1 MKCSLCNFKCKTG
14 SCINSHVKAEH
25 IGEANPGYSIDIHS
39 SEAKKSRR
47 DEKHA
52 VRSEN
57 CNVKESSSKRLD
69 SQNRSIESQRRK
81 AKKAKLSKVRRRI
94 VSSDSDTEDE
104 ASKETMKST
113 PKQTIDNNIEASED
127 TTKVVNDSETIPKKL
142 IKTDARKEAQPKQGR
157 QSSVVTNDNPAY
169 SDDNV
174 DSGVDDGLST
184 TSDDNGYDNNG
195 LITTSSSEPT
205 ATDVT
210 LSNKKGKSTAGL
222 KIKNS
227 HVKEKTKNDVKKQE
241 NKAVDTSE
249 TVEMFEDDSDYYH
262 TDEETEIDESF
273 WNEDDSEKRT
283 EIKKEAT
290 EEIVHV
296 EVNIPQEVI
305 VEEITIDDSESEDEE
320 VEEEDD
326 EASTS
331 SGKRKSKS
339 EGESSK
345 SNKRIKEE
353 EPENPFNLENT
364 MFSFLSTLS
373 TPMLRNWIAVE
384 LHDAVPKAKNKSI
397 EDAIVL
403 AGFRNQDNCDRRK
416 ITLCNGT
423 GSAKEVDQSLNRCAE
438 LLDVRTAEYQMGNV
452 SFLGVPELL
461 KRRIWKYL
469 AESRNRVKMEFR
481 SQKHKKILLTCT
493 ILAKLCEDMEQ

>member
-1 MKCSLCNFKCKTG
+1 MK
-14 SCINSHVKAEH
+14 
-25 IGEANPGYSIDIHS
+25 
-39 SEAKKSRR
+39 
-47 DEKHA
+47 
-52 VRSEN
+52 VRGG
-57 CNVKESSSKRLD
+57 
-69 SQNRSIESQRRK
+69 
-81 AKKAKLSKVRRRI
+81 KLRRRI
-94 VSSDSDTEDE
+94 IATESDTEDE
-104 ASKETMKST
+104 ATEEAMKST
-113 PKQTIDNNIEASED
+113 SKQTFDNNIEASEN
-127 TTKVVNDSETIPKKL
+127 TTKVVVTAERVTTVTDPETIPKKVV
-142 IKTDARKEAQPKQGR
+142 KTDARKEIAQPKQGR
-157 QSSVVTNDNPAY
+157 QSSMVTNDNPAY
-169 SDDNV
+169 SDNNV

-227 HVKEKTKNDVKKQE
+227 HVKDDVKKQE
-241 NKAVDTSE
+241 NKTADTSK

-273 WNEDDSEKRT
+273 WNDDDSERT

-296 EVNIPQEVI
+296 EVNIPQEGI

-326 EASTS
+326 EIASTS
-331 SGKRKSKS
+331 SGKRKAKS
-339 EGESSK
+339 DGENPK

-353 EPENPFNLENT
+353 EFENPFNLENS

-373 TPMLRNWIAVE
+373 TAMLRSWIAVE
-384 LHDAVPKAKNKSI
+384 LHDAVPKAKNKNI

-481 SQKHKKILLTCT
+481 SQKHKKILLICT

>member
-1 MKCSLCNFKCKTG
+1 MKAK
-14 SCINSHVKAEH
+14 HV
-25 IGEANPGYSIDIHS
+25 GQANPGYTIDIRS
-39 SEAKKSRR
+39 TEARKSKR

-57 CNVKESSSKRLD
+57 CNVKEASSTRLN

-81 AKKAKLSKVRRRI
+81 AKKTKLAKARRRI
-94 VSSDSDTEDE
+94 ITESDTDE
-104 ASKETMKST
+104 ATDEAMESTSKETF
-113 PKQTIDNNIEASED
+113 DNNSEASENA
-127 TTKVVNDSETIPKKL
+127 TKVVVTAEKTTVTEPETIPKKVVD
-142 IKTDARKEAQPKQGR
+142 KTDARKD
-157 QSSVVTNDNPAY
+157 DNPAY

>member
-1 MKCSLCNFKCKTG
+1 MKAK
-14 SCINSHVKAEH
+14 HV
-25 IGEANPGYSIDIHS
+25 GQANPGYTIDILS
-39 SEAKKSRR
+39 SEARKSKRN
-47 DEKHA
+47 EKHT

-57 CNVKESSSKRLD
+57 CNVKEASSTRLN

-81 AKKAKLSKVRRRI
+81 AKKAKLAKARRRI
-94 VSSDSDTEDE
+94 LSESDTDE
-104 ASKETMKST
+104 ATDEAMESTSKETF
-113 PKQTIDNNIEASED
+113 DNNSEASENA
-127 TTKVVNDSETIPKKL
+127 TKVVVTAEITTATEPVIPKK
-142 IKTDARKEAQPKQGR
+142 IVDKTEARKDENLA
-157 QSSVVTNDNPAY
+157 N
-169 SDDNV
+169 SDDNI
-174 DSGVDDGLST
+174 DSGVDDGFNT
-184 TSDDNGYDNNG
+184 TSDDNGDDNNG
-195 LITTSSSEPT
+195 VSTTSSSEPT

-227 HVKEKTKNDVKKQE
+227 HVKDDVKKQE
-241 NKAVDTSE
+241 NKTADTSKSI
-249 TVEMFEDDSDYYH
+249 EMFEDDSDYDH

-273 WNEDDSEKRT
+273 WNDDDSERT

-296 EVNIPQEVI
+296 EVNIPQESI

-320 VEEEDD
+320 VEEEDN
-326 EASTS
+326 EVASTS
-331 SGKRKSKS
+331 SGKRKAKS
-339 EGESSK
+339 DGENPK

-353 EPENPFNLENT
+353 ESENPFNLENS

-373 TPMLRNWIAVE
+373 TAMLRSWIAVE
-384 LHDAVPKAKNKSI
+384 LQDAVPKAKNKNI

-452 SFLGVPELL
+452 NFLGVPELL
-461 KRRIWKYL
+461 KKRIWKYL

-481 SQKHKKILLTCT
+481 SQKHKKILLICT